1 MVIQTYYPNHYS
13 LKHARSQDY
22 RLFFEEEIRF
32 RRNFQYPPFTVLA
45 NCVLQGEQPRQIRD
59 QAEQLADLL
68 LHYRTR
74 LSSGRRMRVLGPAQ
88 APLEKLKGQYRF
100 QILIK
105 ATSRKELHDVLASA
119 MDELRRKKSSL
130 KKSSIDVDPL
140 NLL

>member
-1 MVIQTYYPNHYS
+1 
-13 LKHARSQDY
+13 
-22 RLFFEEEIRF
+22 
-32 RRNFQYPPFTVLA
+32 
-45 NCVLQGEQPRQIRD
+45 
-59 QAEQLADLL
+59 
-68 LHYRTR
+68 
-74 LSSGRRMRVLGPAQ
+74 MRILGPAQ

-130 KKSSIDVDPL
+130 KNSSIDVDPL